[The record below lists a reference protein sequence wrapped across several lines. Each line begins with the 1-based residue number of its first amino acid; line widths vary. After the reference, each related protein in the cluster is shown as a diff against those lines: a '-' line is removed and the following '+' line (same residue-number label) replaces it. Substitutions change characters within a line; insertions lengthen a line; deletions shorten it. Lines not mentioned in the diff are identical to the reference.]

1 MSLALF
7 APVLE
12 RIEQLR
18 VHSCQASQVLGVY
31 LIGLLLVSVDE
42 SQLTGVGH
50 QDLVTALL
58 EQPTNPRRVSPG
70 LDGHA
75 HRPLRSKASLQS
87 FGGGS
92 HPTLLDHLAAV
103 GVQKTQIAVFVAE
116 IHSGRHLWSYFATIH
131 SGPILLSGPLEPV
144 EPLQTQRVLRR
155 GSAFSSHLPR
165 IHLPGT
171 GDASMFVKALK
182 SRCYVRTGKRGSG
195 RSHGRCI
202 A

>member
-12 RIEQLR
+12 RIQQLR
-18 VHSCQASQVLGVY
+18 VQSCQASQVLGVY

-50 QDLVTALL
+50 QNLVTALL
-58 EQPTNPRRVSPG
+58 QQPTNPRRVSPG

-75 HRPLRSKASLQS
+75 HRPLRSEASPQS

-103 GVQKTQIAVFVAE
+103 GVQETQIAVFVAE
-116 IHSGRHLWSYFATIH
+116 IQPGRHLWSLFVTIQC
-131 SGPILLSGPLEPV
+131 GPILL
-144 EPLQTQRVLRR
+144 
-155 GSAFSSHLPR
+155 
-165 IHLPGT
+165 PGR
-171 GDASMFVKALK
+171 K
-182 SRCYVRTGKRGSG
+182 SPYSVCRP
-195 RSHGRCI
+195 
-202 A
+202 